1 LSKLPESL
9 SLPKGRN
16 EWEERLLRVLGDH
29 LRKVSEQVNSLA
41 VGRIGANYNALS
53 AAPTSGLF
61 AIGDF
66 VKRVDPEVSGS
77 ALQVGWV
84 CVQEGSAS
92 ASSFRAVSYSC

>member
-9 SLPKGRN
+9 LLPKGRN
-16 EWEERLLRVLGDH
+16 EWEERLFRVLQDH
-29 LRKVSEQVNSLA
+29 LRKVSEQVNSLTE
-41 VGRIGANYNALS
+41 GRIGANYNALS

-66 VKRVDPEVSGS
+66 VKRIDPEVSGS

-92 ASSFRAVSYSC
+92 ASSFRAVSFSC